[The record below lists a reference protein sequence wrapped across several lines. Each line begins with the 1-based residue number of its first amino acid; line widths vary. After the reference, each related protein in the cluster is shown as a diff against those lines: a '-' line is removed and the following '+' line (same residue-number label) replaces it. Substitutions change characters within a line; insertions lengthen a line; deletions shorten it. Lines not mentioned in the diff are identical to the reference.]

1 MAQEPPVVFLRG
13 KRVYLRPIE
22 KTDASR
28 MLRWINDP
36 ETRRWLG
43 RCHPLNLTREEEYI
57 DNKYKDDRDVTLAI
71 VLTEG
76 DRHIG
81 SVGLHHI
88 DLLNQTAVTG
98 MLIGEKDSRGQGY
111 GPAAKALMLD
121 YAFNTLNLR
130 TVRSATIATNVA
142 SARSLEKS
150 GYVQVGRLPDQ
161 FFREGCWHDE
171 LLWCITRKQW
181 KVRQS

>member
-1 MAQEPPVVFLRG
+1 MAQGLPVVFLRG
-13 KRVYLRPIE
+13 ERLYLRPIE
-22 KTDASR
+22 KTDAPR

-36 ETRRWLG
+36 ETRQWLG
-43 RCHPLNLTREEEYI
+43 RCHPLNLIREEEYI

-81 SVGLHHI
+81 SVGLHRI
-88 DLLNQTAVTG
+88 DHLNQTAVTG
-98 MLIGEKDSRGQGY
+98 MLIGERDARGQGY
-111 GPAAKALMLD
+111 GPAAKVLMLD

-130 TVRSATIATNVA
+130 TVRSATIAANTA

-150 GYVQVGRLPDQ
+150 GYVQVGRMPDQ
-161 FFREGCWHDE
+161 FFRQGRWHDE
-171 LLWCITRKQW
+171 LFWCIAREQW
-181 KVRQS
+181 QALQS